1 MPRKGPALL
10 RHKGTALLRHKGTA
24 KIEKI
29 RGEGKDR
36 GLSISYEDGRKEII
50 VSPEAIRARFK
61 IEQ

>member
-10 RHKGTALLRHKGTA
+10 RHKGTAKV
-24 KIEKI
+24 EKI

-36 GLSISYEDGRKEII
+36 GLSISYEDGRKEVI
-50 VSPEAIRARFK
+50 VSPEAIRASFK

>member
-1 MPRKGPALL
+1 MPRKGPD
-10 RHKGTALLRHKGTA
+10 LLRHKGTA

-36 GLSISYEDGRKEII
+36 GLSISYEDGRKEVI
-50 VSPEAIRARFK
+50 VQPEAIRARFK

>member
-1 MPRKGPALL
+1 MPRKGP
-10 RHKGTALLRHKGTA
+10 ALLRHKGTA

-36 GLSISYEDGRKEII
+36 GFTISYEDGRKEVV
-50 VSPEAIRARFK
+50 VSPEAIRASFK